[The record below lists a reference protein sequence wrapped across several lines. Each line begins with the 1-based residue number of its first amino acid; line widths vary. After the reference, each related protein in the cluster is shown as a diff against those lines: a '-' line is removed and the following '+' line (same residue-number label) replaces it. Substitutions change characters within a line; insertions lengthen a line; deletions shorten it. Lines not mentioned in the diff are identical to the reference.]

1 MSNGKPRGSAF
12 GAIFLVFIG
21 TLFLVHNFRPDW
33 IRWSLLG
40 KWWPLLLIFWGVVRL
55 IENLAGTGRRGVTG
69 GEGFL
74 LVVLILGGIAISVGS
89 RFPGSIHIDDSEDLP
104 FEESADVTQELPPRD
119 LPPGTLVRIDTGQG
133 DITVD
138 GSGDEK
144 QMHVVVR
151 TTGHAMSDEE
161 AHSRAAAAAK
171 AVSFRQSSGD
181 VRLEANPPGGRD
193 SNTRVNFEVH
203 LPRNV
208 ALDLRTARGDV
219 HVNVVTGN
227 VTATVSRGD
236 VGIRDTG
243 GDVRADLGRGDVR
256 ISGAKGNVH
265 VSGNGSE
272 VEIADVGGAVTI
284 DGEFYGPIT
293 ARNAAKGAHFVSSH
307 TDLTIG
313 ALPGRM
319 TVESGDLQV
328 ENAGGPL
335 LLSTSDKSISLEEI
349 SGRLRVQNKRGD
361 ITVRLTSAP
370 KEEIDLTNES
380 GAIELALPEKSSFE
394 MAASSRSGEIDN
406 DLNDSALKTTQQ
418 AGDAKLEGKVGVKG
432 PKITL
437 NTSYGPI
444 RLKRS
449 D

>member
-1 MSNGKPRGSAF
+1 MSNGKPRGSVF
-12 GAIFLVFIG
+12 GALFLVIIG
-21 TLFLVHNFRPDW
+21 ALFLVHNFRPDL
-33 IRWSLLG
+33 IRWNLLG
-40 KWWPLLLIFWGVVRL
+40 KWWPVLLIFWGVIRL

-69 GEGFL
+69 GEVFL
-74 LVVLILGGIAISVGS
+74 LVILILAGIAISVGS
-89 RFPGSIHIDDSEDLP
+89 RIPGSIHIDDAEDLP
-104 FEESADVTQELPPRD
+104 FGESADVTQELPPRD

-151 TTGHAMSDEE
+151 KTGYAMSEDD
-161 AHSRAAAAAK
+161 ARSRATSAS
-171 AVSFRQSSGD
+171 VHVQQSSSE
-181 VRLEANPPGGRD
+181 VSLEANPSGGRD
-193 SNTRVNFEVH
+193 SNTRVSFEVH
-203 LPRNV
+203 LPKNV
-208 ALDLRTARGDV
+208 ALDLRTSRGDV
-219 HVNVVTGN
+219 HVNAVGGN
-227 VTATVSRGD
+227 VAATVSRGD
-236 VGIRDTG
+236 VDIRDTG
-243 GDVRADLGRGDVR
+243 GDVRADLGRGDAR

-265 VSGNGSE
+265 VSGKGSE
-272 VEIADVGGAVTI
+272 VEIADVAGAATI

-293 ARNAAKGAHFVSSH
+293 ARNVAKGARFVSSH

-319 TVESGDLQV
+319 TVESSDLQV
-328 ENAGGPL
+328 ENATGPF
-335 LLSTSDKSISLEEI
+335 LLSTSDKSVSLEDI

-361 ITVRLTSAP
+361 ISVRLTAAP
-370 KEEIDLTNES
+370 KEEIDLTDES
-380 GAIELALPEKSSFE
+380 GAIELALPAKSSFE
-394 MAASSRSGEIDN
+394 ISADSRSGEIDN
-406 DLNDSALKTTQQ
+406 DLNESSLKATQQ
-418 AGDAKLEGKVGVKG
+418 SGDSKLEGKVGVKG